1 MDPKRFKEN
10 AMEYKTLQGGTLAAL
25 AFVSAVLA
33 ACGDGSPDAESDPG
47 STEPG
52 FVLTLGA
59 TEVLPRTEL
68 EGAGRPLQKAVYSA
82 VVDSVGGETLANA
95 IARTKPHG
103 IVTACGLAGSPALPS
118 SVMPFI
124 LRGVTLAGIDSV
136 WADADDRADAWRILA
151 RGVDPDR
158 LDAMTSRI
166 GLDDVIA
173 AGEDLLAGR
182 RHGRTLVTI

>member
-1 MDPKRFKEN
+1 
-10 AMEYKTLQGGTLAAL
+10 
-25 AFVSAVLA
+25 
-33 ACGDGSPDAESDPG
+33 
-47 STEPG
+47 
-52 FVLTLGA
+52 
-59 TEVLPRTEL
+59 
-68 EGAGRPLQKAVYSA
+68 
-82 VVDSVGGETLANA
+82 
-95 IARTKPHG
+95 
-103 IVTACGLAGSPALPS
+103 
-118 SVMPFI
+118 MPFI

-173 AGEDLLAGR
+173 AGEDLLAGK

>member
-1 MDPKRFKEN
+1 
-10 AMEYKTLQGGTLAAL
+10 
-25 AFVSAVLA
+25 
-33 ACGDGSPDAESDPG
+33 
-47 STEPG
+47 
-52 FVLTLGA
+52 
-59 TEVLPRTEL
+59 
-68 EGAGRPLQKAVYSA
+68 
-82 VVDSVGGETLANA
+82 
-95 IARTKPHG
+95 
-103 IVTACGLAGSPALPS
+103 
-118 SVMPFI
+118 MPFI